1 MKLKSKILAAGVAV
15 ALMSTA
21 AIAGYKQPAP
31 VDVDLVN
38 RTALGDMVSAQQAK
52 DEVTYIGC
60 GIRKIQTGAGVAS
73 TGFCQARDAD
83 EEQFTC
89 FTQDPELL
97 AATATTGDFSFITF
111 AWNEDG
117 ECTYIGVSTQS
128 FYLTEKMVK

>member
-1 MKLKSKILAAGVAV
+1 MKMKHKIMTAGVA
-15 ALMSTA
+15 AAFMSTA
-21 AIAGYKQPAP
+21 AIAGFKQPAP

-38 RTALGDMVSAQQAK
+38 RFAQGDMVSAQQAK
-52 DEVTYIGC
+52 DDVTYIGC
-60 GIRKIQTGAGVAS
+60 GIRKIDTGAGIVS

-97 AATATTGDFSFITF
+97 EATASTGDFSFITF

-117 ECTYIGVSTQS
+117 ECTRIGLSTQS
-128 FYLTEKMVK
+128 FYLTDKMVK